1 MTESET
7 NLGKLLLK
15 ENSWLFIMMIL
26 AHHQVHL
33 PDVKE
38 GELLVSLRFNDVSL
52 AKLLMEQYVARNTLF
67 F

>member
-1 MTESET
+1 MTESKT
-7 NLGKLLLK
+7 NLGILLLK
-15 ENSWLFIMMIL
+15 ENSWLFIMTIL
-26 AHHQVHL
+26 AHYQVYL